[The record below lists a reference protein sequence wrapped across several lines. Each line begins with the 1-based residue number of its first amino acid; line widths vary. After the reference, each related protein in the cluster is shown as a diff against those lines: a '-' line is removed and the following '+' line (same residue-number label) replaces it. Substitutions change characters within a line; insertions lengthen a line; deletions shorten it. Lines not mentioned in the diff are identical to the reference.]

1 MLVLMEL
8 ARIVINDIGDQQV
21 VFLREIDGDRSFPIL
36 IGLFE
41 AGAINRRITEEPPPR
56 PLTHDLLR
64 STVEHLGG
72 EIEDIV
78 ITDLRNHTYFAVLRI
93 RVAGELI
100 EVDSRPSDALAISVH
115 YDPPLPIY
123 VHEDV
128 LAEIG

>member
-1 MLVLMEL
+1 MEL

-21 VFLREIDGDRSFPIL
+21 VFLREIEGGRSFPIL

-41 AGAINRRITEEPPPR
+41 AGAINRRITEDPPPR

-64 STVEHLGG
+64 STVEELGG
-72 EIEDIV
+72 EIEDVV

-93 RVAGELI
+93 RFDGELI

-128 LAEIG
+128 LAEVG

>member
-1 MLVLMEL
+1 MEL

-21 VFLREIDGDRSFPIL
+21 VFLREIEGDRSFPIL

-41 AGAINRRITEEPPPR
+41 AGAINRRITEDPPPR

-64 STVEHLGG
+64 STVEQLGG
-72 EIEDIV
+72 EIEDVV

-93 RVAGELI
+93 RFDGELI

-128 LAEIG
+128 LAEVG

>member
-1 MLVLMEL
+1 MEL

-21 VFLREIDGDRSFPIL
+21 VFLREIEGGRSFPIL

-41 AGAINRRITEEPPPR
+41 AGAINRRITEDPPPR

-64 STVEHLGG
+64 STGEQLGG
-72 EIEDIV
+72 EIEDVV

-93 RVAGELI
+93 RFAGELI

-115 YDPPLPIY
+115 YDPPLPVY

-128 LAEIG
+128 LAEVG

>member
-100 EVDSRPSDALAISVH
+100 EVDSRPSDALAISMH

>member
-1 MLVLMEL
+1 MEL

-21 VFLREIDGDRSFPIL
+21 VFLREIEGGRSFPIL

-41 AGAINRRITEEPPPR
+41 AGAINRRITEDPPPR

-64 STVEHLGG
+64 STVEQLGG
-72 EIEDIV
+72 EIEDVV

-93 RVAGELI
+93 RFDGELI

-128 LAEIG
+128 LAEVG

>member
-1 MLVLMEL
+1 MEL

-21 VFLREIDGDRSFPIL
+21 VFLREIDGGRSFPIL
-36 IGLFE
+36 IGMFE
-41 AGAINRRITEEPPPR
+41 AGAINRRITEDPPPR

-64 STVEHLGG
+64 STVEQLGG
-72 EIEDIV
+72 EIEDVV

-93 RVAGELI
+93 RFEGELI

-115 YDPPLPIY
+115 YDPPLPVF

-128 LAEIG
+128 LAEVG

>member
-1 MLVLMEL
+1 MEL

-21 VFLREIDGDRSFPIL
+21 VFLREIEGGRSFPIL

-41 AGAINRRITEEPPPR
+41 AGAINRRITEDPPPR

-64 STVEHLGG
+64 STVEQLGG
-72 EIEDIV
+72 DIEEVLIKN
-78 ITDLRNHTYFAVLRI
+78 ILNHTYFAVLRI
-93 RVAGELI
+93 RFAGELI

-115 YDPPLPIY
+115 YDPPLPVY

-128 LAEIG
+128 LAEVG

>member
-1 MLVLMEL
+1 MEL

-21 VFLREIDGDRSFPIL
+21 VFLREIEGGRSFPIL

-41 AGAINRRITEEPPPR
+41 AGAINRRITEDPPPR

-64 STVEHLGG
+64 STVEQLGG
-72 EIEDIV
+72 EIEDVV

-93 RVAGELI
+93 RFEGELI

-115 YDPPLPIY
+115 YDPPLPVF

-128 LAEIG
+128 LAEVG

>member
-1 MLVLMEL
+1 MEL

-21 VFLREIDGDRSFPIL
+21 VFLREIEGGRSFPIL

-41 AGAINRRITEEPPPR
+41 AGAINRRITEDPPPR

-64 STVEHLGG
+64 STVEQLGG
-72 EIEDIV
+72 EIEDVV

-93 RVAGELI
+93 RFDGELI

-115 YDPPLPIY
+115 YDPPLPVY

-128 LAEIG
+128 LAEVG

>member
-1 MLVLMEL
+1 MEL
-8 ARIVINDIGDQQV
+8 ARIVINAIGDQQV
-21 VFLREIDGDRSFPIL
+21 VFLREIEGSRSFPIL

-41 AGAINRRITEEPPPR
+41 AGAINRRITEDPPPR

-64 STVEHLGG
+64 STVEQLGG
-72 EIEDIV
+72 EIEDVV

-93 RVAGELI
+93 RFEGELI

-115 YDPPLPIY
+115 YDPPLPVF

-128 LAEIG
+128 LAEVG

>member
-1 MLVLMEL
+1 MEL

-21 VFLREIDGDRSFPIL
+21 VFLREIEGGRSFPIL

-41 AGAINRRITEEPPPR
+41 AGAINRRITEDPPPR

-64 STVEHLGG
+64 STVEQLGG
-72 EIEDIV
+72 EIEDVV

-93 RVAGELI
+93 RFDGELI

-115 YDPPLPIY
+115 YDPPLPVF

-128 LAEIG
+128 LAEVG

>member
-1 MLVLMEL
+1 MEL

-21 VFLREIDGDRSFPIL
+21 VFLREIEGSRSFPIL

-41 AGAINRRITEEPPPR
+41 AGAINRRITEDPPPR

-64 STVEHLGG
+64 STVEQLGG
-72 EIEDIV
+72 EIEDVV

-93 RVAGELI
+93 RFEGELI

-115 YDPPLPIY
+115 YDPPLPVF

-128 LAEIG
+128 LAEVG